1 MRRSTLLL
9 VEDSKEVL
17 EDNRKALVAAGYE
30 VLAAST
36 LAGARERL
44 ARRQPDLIL
53 LDVLLPD
60 GNGVELCR
68 ELRDSTAAPI
78 LFLTSLGESE
88 QIVEGLRAGGDDYV
102 TKPYR
107 MEELLARVEAQL
119 RRTERIRGEAAEG
132 VGARAQRAFLEG
144 KDLLLKPKEFQLLCV
159 LLRGR
164 DRFRTAEELYQEV
177 WGLDANADARTVLV
191 HISNL
196 RAKLRGGREEGN
208 IQIQREGSRG
218 YRLTLEAEK
227 EWE

>member
-88 QIVEGLRAGGDDYV
+88 QIVEGLRAGGDDYLA
-102 TKPYR
+102 KPYDL
-107 MEELLARVEAQL
+107 EVLVAGHHGSKSSTSKELLEALTPETGIISVGDNSYGHPTEDAL
-119 RRTERIRGEAAEG
+119 RR
-132 VGARAQRAFLEG
+132 L
-144 KDLLLKPKEFQLLCV
+144 V
-159 LLRGR
+159 LA
-164 DRFRTAEELYQEV
+164 DVEIYRTDKQ
-177 WGLDANADARTVLV
+177 GTVHLSV
-191 HISNL
+191 N
-196 RAKLRGGREEGN
+196 
-208 IQIQREGSRG
+208 
-218 YRLTLEAEK
+218 
-227 EWE
+227 

>member
-119 RRTERIRGEAAEG
+119 RRTERIRGEAA
-132 VGARAQRAFLEG
+132 
-144 KDLLLKPKEFQLLCV
+144 
-159 LLRGR
+159 
-164 DRFRTAEELYQEV
+164 DRKSV
-177 WGLDANADARTVLV
+177 V
-191 HISNL
+191 
-196 RAKLRGGREEGN
+196 
-208 IQIQREGSRG
+208 
-218 YRLTLEAEK
+218 
-227 EWE
+227 